1 MSKFMTFNLRSEQ
14 YGFPIEV
21 VREINRVA
29 EITPVPKTPEFVRGV
44 MNLRGRIIPVVDLR
58 LKFGFEKCEN
68 TRDTCIVVI
77 EAEVGMVGLVV
88 DSVREV
94 VDLAKEQI
102 QTPPQLGK
110 PGETSFI
117 QGLGKIND
125 NVIILI
131 DVLSAFSKEKMADLV
146 AVEKTQEAP
155 PVPQAA

>member
-1 MSKFMTFNLRSEQ
+1 MAKFMTFNLRSEQ

-29 EITPVPKTPEFVRGV
+29 EITPVPKTPNFVRGV

-58 LKFGFEKCEN
+58 LKFGFEKMDN

-94 VDLAKEQI
+94 VELSKDQI
-102 QTPPQLGK
+102 QHPPQLGK
-110 PGETSFI
+110 AEETSFI

-131 DVLSAFSKEKMADLV
+131 DVLSAFSKEKMSELV
-146 AVEKTQEAP
+146 AVNTPTQNHHS
-155 PVPQAA
+155 QAA